1 MRVNACLNTVTI
13 EWLKMVWKGF
23 VNSDIDEKAMPR
35 KPFSF
40 RGMGKGLVV
49 CLYLCYDCIG

>member
-1 MRVNACLNTVTI
+1 VRVNACLNAVKI

-40 RGMGKGLVV
+40 RGMGKGLSFA
-49 CLYLCYDCIG
+49 CICVMIV

>member
-1 MRVNACLNTVTI
+1 
-13 EWLKMVWKGF
+13 MVKNGMEGF